1 MEKRE
6 EKIEKKNRGKILK
19 NDTQQTSY
27 KIISQSFLFES
38 ITSNDNLIYDDTGTN
53 MDEDD
58 DVFFSKDVPGEP
70 DESSFIR
77 YFFLD
82 YFFKSYTKLKTL
94 SRK

>member
-6 EKIEKKNRGKILK
+6 GKIENKNRGKILE
-19 NDTQQTSY
+19 NDSQQTSY

-53 MDEDD
+53 MQDD
-58 DVFFSKDVPGEP
+58 DVFLDKEVPQEL

-77 YFFLD
+77 
-82 YFFKSYTKLKTL
+82 
-94 SRK
+94 